1 MTLLVVP
8 TDNFTTSRNKITYRI
23 SISINMADLS
33 MNAFSPSFPIRR
45 FLSHR
50 KIRTTTDC
58 RENDYL
64 AEVRQ
69 LRLEDKRTLQ
79 LTSQNPNL
87 QKVDCKKSRQVPTS
101 HLFNRVPVFLGAG
114 DESGVHPRSL
124 LLLAGDIET
133 NPGLGT
139 EIIDVLDSGNELS
152 TVEYERLD
160 SSSNSIHIVR
170 GNEDIQELNWGIWGL
185 GMLIVVMD

>member
-1 MTLLVVP
+1 M
-8 TDNFTTSRNKITYRI
+8 
-23 SISINMADLS
+23 
-33 MNAFSPSFPIRR
+33 
-45 FLSHR
+45 
-50 KIRTTTDC
+50 
-58 RENDYL
+58 
-64 AEVRQ
+64 RQ

-87 QKVDCKKSRQVPTS
+87 QKVDCKKSGQVPTS

-114 DESGVHPRSL
+114 GESGVHPRSL

-133 NPGLGT
+133 NPGPGA

-160 SSSNSIHIVR
+160 SSSNSIDIVR
-170 GNEDIQELNWGIWGL
+170 GNEDMDTSGTELGNLGTWDVNCSDGL
-185 GMLIVVMD
+185 SSIRFCLEGEEDDQNISSVNREVNFSGRVPI

>member
-1 MTLLVVP
+1 MRLV
-8 TDNFTTSRNKITYRI
+8 NKNE
-23 SISINMADLS
+23 INALIL
-33 MNAFSPSFPIRR
+33 PSYLIIIQCSTAKQRFCTKIFPE
-45 FLSHR
+45 SV
-50 KIRTTTDC
+50 TTTNC

-87 QKVDCKKSRQVPTS
+87 QKVDCKKSGQVPTS

-114 DESGVHPRSL
+114 GESGVHPRSL

-133 NPGLGT
+133 NPGPGA